1 MTYSLVGHD
10 GDHNRAGVVEKG
22 ELLNQPDVYKRQTF
36 SCEERA
42 WVSGAA
48 AVLSG
53 EAVAAPPRQ
62 NRHNISVITVSYTH
76 LSWYA

>member
-1 MTYSLVGHD
+1 MNLTAA
-10 GDHNRAGVVEKG
+10 RAR
-22 ELLNQPDVYKRQTF
+22 PKRSAIGTE
-36 SCEERA
+36 EERA

-62 NRHNISVITVSYTH
+62 NRHNISVII
-76 LSWYA
+76 